1 MKDLV
6 IIGAGPA
13 GLSALLYATRA
24 GLSAI
29 VLDNGAP
36 GGKLNLTAE
45 IENYPGI
52 KQKTGPELAYELYEH
67 ALSFGGEHVYG
78 DVVDIIDHGDH
89 KEVVCADQ
97 SYEAKAVLIASGT
110 KERKIGLPN
119 EEALTG
125 KGISYCAVCDA
136 PFYRDKEVAVIGGG
150 NSAVEEAI
158 YLTNFAQKVHIFIRR
173 DVFRADKISLVKMEK
188 NDKIVVHKLKKPH
201 HIVEADGKVAAL
213 GVIDSVTE
221 EVEEVPVS
229 GIFPYLG
236 LDPVSDFAKNLGVLD
251 EYGYVITDETMATRV
266 PMVFAAG
273 DVRQKGLRQVVTA
286 TNDGAIAGQ
295 KIASLLD

>member
-236 LDPVSDFAKNLGVLD
+236 LDPVSDFAKNIGVLD

>member
-13 GLSALLYATRA
+13 GLSAMLYATRA

-52 KQKTGPELAYELYEH
+52 KMKTGPELAYELYEH

-78 DVVDIIDHGDH
+78 NVIDIKDVGDH
-89 KEVVCADQ
+89 KEVVCDDAT
-97 SYEAKAVLIASGT
+97 YKCKAVLIASGT
-110 KERKIGLPN
+110 RERKMGIDK
-119 EEALTG
+119 EEELTG
-125 KGISYCAVCDA
+125 KGVSYCAVCDA
-136 PFYRDKEVAVIGGG
+136 PFYRDKEVAVVGGG
-150 NSAVEEAI
+150 NSAVEEAL
-158 YLTNFAQKVHIFIRR
+158 YLTNFASKVHIFIRR
-173 DVFRADKISLVKMEK
+173 DVFRADKISLDKMAK
-188 NDKIVVHKLKKPH
+188 NEKIVVHKLKKPH
-201 HIVEADGKVAAL
+201 HIIEADGKVAGIA
-213 GVIDSVTE
+213 VADSNTGE
-221 EVEEVPVS
+221 ISEVAVS

-236 LDPVSDFAKNLGVLD
+236 LLPVSEFAKNLGILD
-251 EYGYVITDETMATRV
+251 EFGYVITDETMATKV